1 MIQIGKKRI
10 SIYMILGMYMLI
22 YNPPIFT
29 FGSFRFNCVWP
40 VMFIS
45 AAYVL
50 LHRKNLKEM
59 MNLREIR
66 RTEIVLGGLLV
77 YLMAVAVLHQNSVTY
92 FAYLVYWMAADIP
105 FALACT
111 IHLRRRG
118 LGFTELLDHLLITGT
133 IMALTAAAAIL
144 IPAVNEFFT
153 ARMAAYGVPYAI
165 KQAAYRNF
173 GFAANLTSTASYAQA
188 VLACIALYRGAR
200 GKRLWLIPFPIL
212 AFSANINTRTSTPLI
227 LAGMAAGMIAVL
239 HSRDRR
245 RISVYAVVSVTAAAV
260 AFFGLGL
267 VRAIN
272 PLTYEWLTSGI
283 GQISSF
289 VAGEQTEGGYFSE
302 MLQMFGILPGGADLF
317 FGVGTGI
324 LDGTKYAVNSD
335 VGFINDIWRGGILYL
350 LVMTGLL
357 LRTLLRFIRGGTLR
371 REDGIYLA
379 VLFLFVFVITNIKG
393 SFFIHSDVTVI
404 FWLLVPTLVWEKT
417 EGA

>member
-1 MIQIGKKRI
+1 M
-10 SIYMILGMYMLI
+10 
-22 YNPPIFT
+22 
-29 FGSFRFNCVWP
+29 
-40 VMFIS
+40 
-45 AAYVL
+45 
-50 LHRKNLKEM
+50 
-59 MNLREIR
+59 
-66 RTEIVLGGLLV
+66 
-77 YLMAVAVLHQNSVTY
+77 
-92 FAYLVYWMAADIP
+92 
-105 FALACT
+105 
-111 IHLRRRG
+111 
-118 LGFTELLDHLLITGT
+118 
-133 IMALTAAAAIL
+133 
-144 IPAVNEFFT
+144 
-153 ARMAAYGVPYAI
+153 
-165 KQAAYRNF
+165 
-173 GFAANLTSTASYAQA
+173 
-188 VLACIALYRGAR
+188 
-200 GKRLWLIPFPIL
+200 
-212 AFSANINTRTSTPLI
+212 
-227 LAGMAAGMIAVL
+227 
-239 HSRDRR
+239 
-245 RISVYAVVSVTAAAV
+245 YAVVSVTAAAV